1 MLENKKGRTI
11 TFRVNDEAAQKLE
24 TYAKSDT
31 LATYN
36 TSDNFPAQKSRCQD
50 SVTSYYVSSRRMA
63 QPNIDEVVPRQ
74 LLVYRFR
81 LNPECI

>member
-31 LATYN
+31 LATAVHIIRRIVFQRKRADAKTVSPHI
-36 TSDNFPAQKSRCQD
+36 TSHHAEWHSL
-50 SVTSYYVSSRRMA
+50 
-63 QPNIDEVVPRQ
+63 I
-74 LLVYRFR
+74 
-81 LNPECI
+81 